1 VKRFKSKIDAWILV
15 LLIVVLVVQ
24 AYVFFTVLFGVAP
37 LSAKTTMTATTLLV
51 FFLVG
56 SVLIRTHYTIA
67 DGSLKIVCGPVW
79 RTVPIDSI
87 RSVRSTRNP
96 LSSPALSLDRLRI
109 EYGGGRSVMISPD
122 DKDKFMKAL
131 GRDLDD

>member
-1 VKRFKSKIDAWILV
+1 VKRFKSKIDAWILM
-15 LLIVVLVVQ
+15 LLVVVLVVQ
-24 AYVFFTVLFGVAP
+24 AYVFFTVLFGMAP
-37 LSAKTTMTATTLLV
+37 LSAKTTMTASTLLV

-56 SVLIRTHYTIA
+56 SILIRTHYTIA
-67 DGSLKIVCGPVW
+67 EGSLKIVCGPVW

-109 EYGGGRSVMISPD
+109 EYGNGRSVMISPD
-122 DKDKFMKAL
+122 DKDNFMQAL
-131 GRDLDD
+131 GRGLDD